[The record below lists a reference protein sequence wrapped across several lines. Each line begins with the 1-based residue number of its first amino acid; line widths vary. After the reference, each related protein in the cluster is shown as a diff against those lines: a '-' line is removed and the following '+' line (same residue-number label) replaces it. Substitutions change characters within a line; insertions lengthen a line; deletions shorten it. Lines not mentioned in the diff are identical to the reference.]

1 MKKLFFTLVL
11 VGAFAFAKAE
21 AKPLS
26 NETKPLN
33 SSVIETLTNTEN
45 VKLLKLTP
53 EEANRIIASSQFNGK
68 NVAVKQ
74 AANDIL
80 IIIWDDGEIWIIF
93 Y

>member
-1 MKKLFFTLVL
+1 MNL
-11 VGAFAFAKAE
+11 
-21 AKPLS
+21 P
-26 NETKPLN
+26 N
-33 SSVIETLTNTEN
+33 SSVTETLTNTEN

-53 EEANRIIASSQFNGK
+53 EEANRILASSQFNGK